1 MKNKIKFEITFNLD
15 TDEGYKLDKHSIKS
29 FELALYD
36 WVNNYSGYLGY
47 FYAYSKN
54 DDGEAIPT
62 KLKVKKVAVS

>member
-15 TDEGYKLDKHSIKS
+15 TDEGHKLDKHSIKS

-36 WVNNYSGYLGY
+36 WINNYSGYHGH
-47 FYAYSKN
+47 FYTYSKN
-54 DDGEAIPT
+54 DDGETVPT